1 MEEHVVDFK
10 GLETLV
16 WIAALGS
23 FRKAAERLGTT
34 QPAISHRITQLE
46 EQVGAKLLI
55 RDMRIV
61 TPTSQ
66 GRELLAYAERLLA
79 LRAEMLAHVRDK
91 SAVRGVVRLG
101 ASESIVQTWLP
112 EFIKRVD
119 QAYPQLS
126 IEIEVD
132 ISMNLQA
139 KIMDQEI
146 DIAFLQ
152 GPISG
157 PRISNRPLCEYPVR
171 FIASPLLKLPNPATI
186 FDIAQYPI
194 ITFSRKTQP
203 YEMVKS
209 LFSAPGSSK
218 VRIHA
223 SASMATAV
231 RLALEGIG
239 VAVIPAALVI
249 DELASRRLEIISS
262 EVTIPPLSFF
272 ASWIAAPE
280 TYEVGLVADIAARTA
295 AEWSKSMAA
304 KE

>member
-1 MEEHVVDFK
+1 MVDFR

-16 WIAALGS
+16 WVAALGS
-23 FRKAAERLGTT
+23 FRKAADRLGAT

-46 EQVGAKLLI
+46 EQVGAKLLV
-55 RDMRIV
+55 RDMRVVI
-61 TPTSQ
+61 PTSQ
-66 GRELLAYAERLLA
+66 GRELLAYAEKLLA
-79 LRAEMLAHVRDK
+79 LRTEMLAHVRDK
-91 SAVRGVVRLG
+91 SALRGVVRLG
-101 ASESIVQTWLP
+101 AAESIVQTWLP
-112 EFIKRVD
+112 DFIKQVNRV
-119 QAYPQLS
+119 YPQLS
-126 IEIEVD
+126 LEIEVD
-132 ISMNLQA
+132 ISLNLQS

-171 FIASPLLKLPNPATI
+171 FIASPSLRMPSPATI
-186 FDIAQYPI
+186 FDIGQFPV

-203 YEMVKS
+203 YEMVKA
-209 LFSAPGSSK
+209 LFSAPDAPK

-231 RLALEGIG
+231 RLAVEGIG
-239 VAVIPAALVI
+239 VAAIPAALVV
-249 DELASRRLEIISS
+249 DELASGRLEIVQT
-262 EVTIPPLSFF
+262 EAAIPPLSFF

-295 AEWSKSMAA
+295 REWSKTVRELSA
-304 KE
+304 K